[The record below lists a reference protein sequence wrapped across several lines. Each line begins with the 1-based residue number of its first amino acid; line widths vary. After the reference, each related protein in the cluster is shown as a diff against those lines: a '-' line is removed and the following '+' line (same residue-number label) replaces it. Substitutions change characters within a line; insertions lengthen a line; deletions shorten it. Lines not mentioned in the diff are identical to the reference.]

1 MSRYIDAAALGIG
14 KVNRDVFDN
23 KSYADGWN
31 AAIDIIESAPAAD
44 VAEVVRCK
52 DCKNF
57 MGRSKSF
64 CSEFGGAVTW
74 EDFCSR
80 GERKDENEQAHG
92 C

>member
-1 MSRYIDAAALGIG
+1 MSRYIDADVVEQRVREAM
-14 KVNRDVFDN
+14 VNSPHMVPPLIKFIR
-23 KSYADGWN
+23 S
-31 AAIDIIESAPAAD
+31 IPTAD
-44 VAEVVRCK
+44 VAEVLRCK

-80 GERKDENEQAHG
+80 GERKDENEQAHDR
-92 C
+92 